1 MADIDYIA
9 IEPDSFGWRLRI
21 EIAPD
26 TEREGGTVYYGIG
39 DAAQFHAETE
49 RTIGR
54 WLADGPADFHS
65 ETDNQKRARAILRE
79 RIEQVQTNLDRERA
93 EVDRILRE
101 AIDLKEDTNHGR

>member
-21 EIAPD
+21 EIAAD

-54 WLADGPADFHS
+54 WLADGPADFHAS
-65 ETDNQKRARAILRE
+65 APY
-79 RIEQVQTNLDRERA
+79 DRE
-93 EVDRILRE
+93 
-101 AIDLKEDTNHGR
+101 EDAR